1 MQKDRKK
8 INGKKIRFIFGAM
21 FVCFLALLSLV
32 YYIQYYQLS
41 KELGTANEEFKRIE
55 AANRELEEEVS
66 RLQEDEYIEF
76 LARRHLGLARPEG
89 ESRTTDDE

>member
-1 MQKDRKK
+1 MSKK
-8 INGKKIRFIFGAM
+8 RIQYIFGTM

-41 KELGTANEEFKRIE
+41 KELKVANEEAKRIE
-55 AANRELEEEVS
+55 VANSELEKEVS

-89 ESRTTDDE
+89 ENRHPDDE